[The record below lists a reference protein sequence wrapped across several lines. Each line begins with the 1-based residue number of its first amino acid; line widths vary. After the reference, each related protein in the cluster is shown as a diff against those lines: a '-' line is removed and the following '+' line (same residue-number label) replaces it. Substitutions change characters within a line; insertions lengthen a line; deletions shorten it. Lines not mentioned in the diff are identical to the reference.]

1 MNNDKTELLLSL
13 KIQTKSKTVHTV
25 NILKGTNILK
35 FKKKPLN
42 FSSNNKTSLYH

>member
-25 NILKGTNILK
+25 NILKGTNIK
-35 FKKKPLN
+35 NKPLN
-42 FSSNNKTSLYH
+42 FSSNNTTSLYH